1 MLPLRSGPDAT
12 PEPRALSS
20 LHAQHPLAPVT
31 SPGYPEPMAQLTDID
46 TWVFDLDNTL
56 YPPSMA
62 LFPQVNAKMTDWVMS
77 NLGVSR
83 AEADHLRQSYY
94 EHHGTTLA
102 GLMQNHDID
111 PDAYLVAVHDID
123 FSVLSP
129 DPSLARA
136 ISALPGRKI
145 IYTNGTAPYAEAV
158 SAARGLSGL
167 FDAIYGVEHAAYHPK
182 PTAQAFTTIF
192 TADGLTPTRA
202 AMFED
207 EARNLSVPHT
217 MGLTTIHVA
226 PTPAPGDHIHHH
238 TDDLTGFLAR
248 LT

>member
-1 MLPLRSGPDAT
+1 
-12 PEPRALSS
+12 
-20 LHAQHPLAPVT
+20 
-31 SPGYPEPMAQLTDID
+31 MAQLTDIE

-62 LFPQVNAKMTDWVMS
+62 LFPQVNAKMTEWVMDT
-77 NLGVSR
+77 LGVSR
-83 AEADHLRQSYY
+83 AEADHLRHSYY
-94 EHHGTTLA
+94 AEHGTTLA
-102 GLMQNHDID
+102 GLMQNHAVD
-111 PDAYLVAVHDID
+111 PEPYLVAVHDID

-129 DPSLARA
+129 DPALARA
-136 ISALPGRKI
+136 IKALPGRKI

-158 SAARGLSGL
+158 TAARGLSGL

-182 PTAQAFTTIF
+182 PSSNAFETVFAI
-192 TADGLTPTRA
+192 DGLSPNRA

-207 EARNLSVPHT
+207 EARNLAVPHA

-226 PTPAPGDHIHHH
+226 SERNPADHIHHH
-238 TDDLTGFLAR
+238 TSDLAPFLAA